1 MERKHEDYFTKKIFR
16 RQFVPAII
24 SACGLA
30 FGDMMDGIVVGPVSY
45 THLDV
50 YKRQVFTIAV
60 ICAGAAALICAAA
73 CLIFPETAAGFL
85 GAEGE
90 ILPLAAAYIRGLG
103 AGALPII
110 ISQVLMAFTKTD
122 GSPRL
127 GLYSIIV
134 MTVINITLDFCNVLF
149 FHLGMF
155 GMAMATSISLSL
167 IHILQLTESIETS
180 RALRHDL
187 RHHLTAM
194 TSFIEQNDMNGLAAY
209 LAEYRQ
215 NLPFENEL
223 QVCGNH
229 TEDVLVRYYLQQA
242 KEAGAEVDVKLE
254 LPADTGIKRCV

>member
-1 MERKHEDYFTKKIFR
+1 MCIRDRVNE
-16 RQFVPAII
+16 
-24 SACGLA
+24 
-30 FGDMMDGIVVGPVSY
+30 
-45 THLDV
+45 
-50 YKRQVFTIAV
+50 VFTIAV

-155 GMAMATSISLSL
+155 GMAMATSISYFAAVFICL
-167 IHILQLTESIETS
+167 IHFFKPVNSLRFVRVKNPFRELCTDVYKRQGQSLVVWAIAEGTEAAARIDESLMGYT
-180 RALRHDL
+180 
-187 RHHLTAM
+187 
-194 TSFIEQNDMNGLAAY
+194 GL
-209 LAEYRQ
+209 
-215 NLPFENEL
+215 
-223 QVCGNH
+223 
-229 TEDVLVRYYLQQA
+229 
-242 KEAGAEVDVKLE
+242 
-254 LPADTGIKRCV
+254 